1 MPVQAGQMFAQC
13 RLVQQIGAGGMGVVW
28 KALDTS
34 LNRHVAIKI
43 LPPDLM
49 ADGEWRQRFQREAE
63 AVAALDHPNIVTIHS
78 VEQAGEVRFLTM
90 ELVEGANLGEHI
102 PNAGVRLS
110 RVFAIGIDLS
120 DALAAAHE
128 KGVVHRDLKPA
139 NIMIAKGGRLKVLDF
154 GLAKL
159 VSEVTGSAGKGR
171 EQIQTA
177 TRKPSLTG
185 EGMVLGTVPYM
196 SSTAFCLVC

>member
-1 MPVQAGQMFAQC
+1 MSFEPGSNLLHYRIVEK
-13 RLVQQIGAGGMGVVW
+13 IGEGGMGEVYLAEDTNLERRV
-28 KALDTS
+28 ALK
-34 LNRHVAIKI
+34 L
-43 LPPDLM
+43 LPASVT
-49 ADGEWRQRFQREAE
+49 ADRDRLERFQREAKV
-63 AVAALDHPNIVTIHS
+63 VASLNHPNIVTIHS

-90 ELVEGANLGEHI
+90 ELVEGTNLGEHI

-159 VSEVTGSAGKGR
+159 VSEVTGPAEKGR
-171 EQIQTA
+171 EQIQTIWCA
-177 TRKPSLTG
+177 
-185 EGMVLGTVPYM
+185 
-196 SSTAFCLVC
+196 